1 MIEDIFGTIACTTTI
16 IGLIPQVY
24 KTYITKS
31 ADDISMLMLINY
43 LICSIAWII
52 YGYSTKSSFVIYSN
66 YCGLITS
73 IILIWQKIYFMKNSQ
88 I

>member
-1 MIEDIFGTIACTTTI
+1 MIEKIFGIIACITTI

-31 ADDISMLMLINY
+31 AGDISMLMLINY
-43 LICSIAWII
+43 FICSIAWVI
-52 YGYSTKSSFVIYSN
+52 YGYSTESSFVTYSN

-73 IILIWQKIYFMKNSQ
+73 IILIWQKLKYE
-88 I
+88 